1 MTRLIVNVERTDYS
15 GQHRLNKDEQ
25 RVYNDLKQSFTK
37 INTHKQGKIKLQNA
51 KKAISEIEESINA

>member
-15 GQHRLNKDEQ
+15 GQHCLNKEEQ

-51 KKAISEIEESINA
+51 KKQFQK